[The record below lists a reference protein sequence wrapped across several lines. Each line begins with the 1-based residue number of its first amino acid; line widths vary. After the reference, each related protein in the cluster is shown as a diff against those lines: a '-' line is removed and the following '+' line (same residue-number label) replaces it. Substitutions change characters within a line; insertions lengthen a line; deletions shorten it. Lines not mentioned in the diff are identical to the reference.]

1 MEATLAIIKPDAV
14 KKKLAGEIIR
24 RIEAQD
30 LLVAAMKMVRL
41 TKRQAEELYQVHQ
54 DKGFFKKLVAF
65 MSEGPIVVMVLR
77 GEQVIGRWREMMG
90 VTDPAQAGEG
100 TIRKLFGENIEANA
114 VHGSDSAETARFEI
128 DYFFDASVLVR

>member
-41 TKRQAEELYQVHQ
+41 TKGQAEELYQVHQ

-128 DYFFDASVLVR
+128 DYFFDASELVR

>member
-1 MEATLAIIKPDAV
+1 METTLAVIKPDAMR
-14 KKKLAGEIIR
+14 KKLAGEILR

-30 LLVAAMKMVRL
+30 LSVAAMKMVRL
-41 TKRQAEELYQVHQ
+41 TKRQAEEFYQVHH
-54 DKGFFKKLVAF
+54 DKGFFKRLVAF

-77 GEQVIGRWREMMG
+77 GEQAIGRWREMMG
-90 VTDPAQAGEG
+90 VTDPAQASDG

-128 DYFFDASVLVR
+128 DYFFDASELVR